1 MSVALS
7 AGVTGLQA
15 HQKMLDVAGNN
26 LSNVNTT
33 AYKSSNI
40 NFSELLSQ
48 TIVNASAPT
57 STVGGT
63 NPQQM
68 GTGVGVSSIVRNT
81 TQGNIVKTGN
91 PLDVAIEGEGFFVA
105 NDGEQNLYTR
115 AGTLSVDQA
124 GTLVDVATGYRIQR
138 SGKVGE
144 SDDFQTA
151 GNSNI
156 YIPSDKPMDPSATT
170 EITLAGNLSSNL
182 TLATTQ
188 SQTLTSSGAFLTT
201 AGVNA
206 TGSTDL
212 DELGTDFY
220 TSGTFSSATITVSGY
235 DHAGTAL
242 TDSTPMS
249 VDADTDLDDVVAHIE
264 SVMGASNVTTTI
276 SNGQIK
282 IVDATSGYSKMDVKL
297 TFANSGTASVT
308 MPPYFEMTTVGGEEV
323 KDVSITTYDSLGE
336 SHILS
341 GSLVK
346 TGTAN
351 QWDFVVASL
360 TGTVNDLTF
369 ANRRIDGL
377 TFDADT
383 GAYAGFAG
391 SSTAS
396 EVIIDFGTS
405 ASTALTIAM
414 DFGVIGKFGG
424 LTQVGGPSTA
434 VATDQDGYAKGD
446 LSSLSISSAG
456 TLVGSFSNGVKKDVA
471 VLQMALFKNVGGL
484 ESLGKGYYTASV
496 NSGEPVPT
504 TAQNSGAGTIHG
516 GSLEKSNADVA
527 TEFVSLI
534 QAQNGFQANARTIRV
549 ANEILRELTQ
559 LIR

>member
-26 LSNVNTT
+26 LANVNTT
-33 AYKSSNI
+33 AYKTTNI

-48 TIVNASAPT
+48 TITNASAPT

-68 GTGVGVSSIVRNT
+68 GSGVGVSSITRDT

-91 PLDVAIEGEGFFVA
+91 PLDVAIEGEGYFVA
-105 NDGEQNLYTR
+105 NDGEKSVYTR
-115 AGTLSVDQA
+115 AGTFAVDED
-124 GTLVDVATGYRIQR
+124 GTMVDVATGYRIQR
-138 SGKVGE
+138 TGKVGE

-151 GNSNI
+151 GDSNI
-156 YIPSDKPMDPSATT
+156 YIPSDKPMEPSATT
-170 EITLAGNLSSNL
+170 EITLAGNLSSNMN
-182 TLATTQ
+182 LATTQ
-188 SQTLTSSGAFLTT
+188 AQTLTSSGTYTT
-201 AGVNA
+201 GSVQAS
-206 TGSTDL
+206 GSTDL
-212 DELGTDFY
+212 DALDSDFY
-220 TSGTFSSATITVSGY
+220 TAGTFSSATITVSGF
-235 DHAGTAL
+235 DHDGTAL
-242 TDSTPMS
+242 TDATPLD
-249 VDADTDLDDVVAHIE
+249 VDADTDLDDVVAHVQ
-264 SVMGASNVTTTI
+264 SVLGSSNATVSL
-276 SNGQIK
+276 SNGRIK
-282 IVDATSGYSKMDVKL
+282 IVDKTSGYSRLDAKL
-297 TFANSGTASVT
+297 TFANSGTAEVN
-308 MPPYFEMTTVGGEEV
+308 MPPYFEMTALGGEEV
-323 KDVSITTYDSLGE
+323 KDISITTYDSVGE

-341 GSLVK
+341 GALTR

-351 QWDFVVASL
+351 QWDFVVTSVTGAVNEL
-360 TGTVNDLTF
+360 TI

-377 TFDADT
+377 SFDADT
-383 GAYAGFAG
+383 GAYAGFAS
-391 SSTAS
+391 SSTES

-405 ASTALTIAM
+405 ASSALTVDL

-434 VATDQDGYAKGD
+434 VATEQDGYAKGD
-446 LSSLSISSAG
+446 LSSLSINSAG
-456 TLVGSFSNGVKKDVA
+456 TVVGSFSNGVKKNIA
-471 VLQMALFKNVGGL
+471 MLQMALFRNAIGL
-484 ESLGKGYYTASV
+484 ESIGKGYYTPTV
-496 NSGEPVPT
+496 NSGTAVPT
-504 TAQNSGAGTIHG
+504 TAQNAGAGAIHG

>member
-1 MSVALS
+1 
-7 AGVTGLQA
+7 
-15 HQKMLDVAGNN
+15 MLDVAGNN

-33 AYKSSNI
+33 AYKSTNI

-48 TIVNASAPT
+48 TVSSASAPT
-57 STVGGT
+57 ATKGGT

-68 GTGVGVSSIVRNT
+68 GSGVGVASITRNT

-91 PLDVAIEGEGFFVA
+91 PLDVAIEGEGYFVA
-105 NDGEQNLYTR
+105 NDGEMDLYTR
-115 AGTLSVDQA
+115 AGTLAVDA
-124 GTLVDVATGYRIQR
+124 NGSLVDVATGNRIQR
-138 SGKVGE
+138 TGKVGE
-144 SDDFQTA
+144 ADGFQTA
-151 GNSNI
+151 GDSNI
-156 YIPSDKPMDPSATT
+156 YIPSDKPMEPSATT
-170 EITLAGNLSSNL
+170 EVTLAGNLSSNL
-182 TLATTQ
+182 SLATTQ
-188 SQTLTSSGAFLTT
+188 AQTLTSSGTFTSGSVQA
-201 AGVNA
+201 N
-206 TGSTDL
+206 GSTDL
-212 DELGTDFY
+212 DDLDSDFY
-220 TSGTFSSATITVSGY
+220 TAGTFSSATITVSGY
-235 DHAGTAL
+235 DHDGTAL
-242 TDSTPMS
+242 TDATPLD
-249 VDADTDLDDVVAHIE
+249 VDADTDLDDVVTHIQ
-264 SVMGASNVTTTI
+264 SVLGAANATVSL

-282 IVDATSGYSKMDVKL
+282 IVDDTSGYSKMDVKL
-297 TFANSGTASVT
+297 TFANSGTAELT
-308 MPPYFEMTTVGGEEV
+308 MPPYFEMTTLGGEEV

-341 GSLVK
+341 GGLVR

-351 QWDFVVASL
+351 QWDFVVTSVTGAVNEL
-360 TGTVNDLTF
+360 TI

-383 GAYAGFAG
+383 GAYAGLAS

-405 ASTALTIAM
+405 ASAARTIDL

-434 VATDQDGYAKGD
+434 VATEQDGYAKGD
-446 LSSLSISSAG
+446 LSSLSINSSG
-456 TLVGSFSNGVKKDVA
+456 TVVGSFSNGVKKDVA
-471 VLQMALFKNVGGL
+471 VLQMALFKNPTGL
-484 ESLGKGYYTASV
+484 ESVGKGYYTSTV
-496 NSGEPVPT
+496 NSGTAIPT
-504 TAQNSGAGTIHG
+504 TAQNAGAGAIHG